1 MENKTSFKKRVMKF
15 LLLIIIAYFFLLSW
29 LLLSVDII
37 IFPRFRA
44 PNILMTPKDLGV
56 KYEEISVETADA
68 KKLCCWYAPAEGAGG
83 LTLIYNHGNAENIST
98 AFNHAYAIAKKLG
111 ASLFIYDYRGYARSE
126 GAPSTASFYDDCDSV
141 YRYVSSRPELK
152 NDKFIVYGRSLGGA
166 AAVHMASKFPC
177 HRLITES
184 TFVSVPLHIWFNPV
198 LFVFYPFVREYLPSS
213 EKARDVTAPWLI
225 IHGGRDGVIS
235 VKNAHALNALDI
247 KAKRSMYIVD
257 EASHNNVMKLRGD
270 EYLNKIYDFV
280 NK

>member
-1 MENKTSFKKRVMKF
+1 MGLKKRIMK
-15 LLLIIIAYFFLLSW
+15 LLLLVIIAYFFLLSW

-37 IFPRFRA
+37 VFPRFRA
-44 PNILMTPKDLGV
+44 PNIMMTPKDLGV
-56 KYEEISVETADA
+56 KYEEIFVETADA
-68 KKLCCWYAPAEGAGG
+68 KKLCCWYVPAASPGG

-98 AFNHAYAIAKKLG
+98 AFNHAYAIARKLE
-111 ASLFIYDYRGYARSE
+111 ANLFIYDYRGYARSE
-126 GAPSTASFYDDCDSV
+126 GAPSTATFYGDCDSV
-141 YRYVSSRPELK
+141 YAYLSSRPELK
-152 NDKFIVYGRSLGGA
+152 GGKFVVYGRSLGGA
-166 AAVHMASKFPC
+166 AAIHMASKFQC

-213 EKARDVTAPWLI
+213 EKAKAVTAPWLI

-235 VKNAHALNALDI
+235 VKNAHALYALDI
-247 KAKRSMYIVD
+247 KAKRSIYIAD